1 LRRLEMRVA
10 SYLFPDSLSIAMLEI
25 DDAIEAVL
33 NDAFDTSLKSTL
45 FYRNFYLLSLAS
57 LVCTLSHS
65 DERLHVAVAEDDK
78 LLSSLQLERSL
89 CFSPIVS
96 NSIAFTF
103 IISQTLAVKTIDN
116 VVYRD
121 SSRRG
126 RGRSRGRR
134 RDDDGEVF
142 LRGS

>member
-1 LRRLEMRVA
+1 MRVT
-10 SYLFPDSLSIAMLEI
+10 SHPFPDSLSIAMLEI
-25 DDAIEAVL
+25 DDAMKAVL

-65 DERLHVAVAEDDK
+65 DERLHIAVAEDDR
-78 LLSSLQLERSL
+78 LLSSLQLGRSL
-89 CFSPIVS
+89 YFSPIVS
-96 NSIAFTF
+96 DSIAFTF
-103 IISQTLAVKTIDN
+103 IISQTLAVKIIDDI
-116 VVYRD
+116 VYRD

-126 RGRSRGRR
+126 RGRDRGRR

>member
-1 LRRLEMRVA
+1 MRVA
-10 SYLFPDSLSIAMLEI
+10 GHPFPDSLPIAMLEI
-25 DDAIEAVL
+25 DDAMEAVL
-33 NDAFDTSLKSTL
+33 NDAFDTGLKSTL

-57 LVCTLSHS
+57 LVCTLSHG
-65 DERLHVAVAEDDK
+65 DERLHVAVAEDDRP
-78 LLSSLQLERSL
+78 LSSLQPGRGL
-89 CFSPIVS
+89 CFSPIVGDS
-96 NSIAFTF
+96 VAFTF
-103 IISQTLAVKTIDN
+103 IISQTLAVKTIDD

-126 RGRSRGRR
+126 GGRGRGRR

>member
-1 LRRLEMRVA
+1 MRVA
-10 SYLFPDSLSIAMLEI
+10 SHPFPDSLSIAMLEI

-65 DERLHVAVAEDDK
+65 DERLHVAVAEDDR
-78 LLSSLQLERSL
+78 LLSSLQSERSL
-89 CFSPIVS
+89 CFSPIVGD
-96 NSIAFTF
+96 SIAFTF
-103 IISQTLAVKTIDN
+103 IISQTLAVKTIDD

-121 SSRRG
+121 SSR
-126 RGRSRGRR
+126 
-134 RDDDGEVF
+134 
-142 LRGS
+142 

>member
-1 LRRLEMRVA
+1 MRVT
-10 SYLFPDSLSIAMLEI
+10 SHLFPDSLSIAMLEI
-25 DDAIEAVL
+25 DDAIEIVL

-65 DERLHVAVAEDDK
+65 DERLHVAVAEDDR
-78 LLSSLQLERSL
+78 LLSSLQLGRSL

-96 NSIAFTF
+96 DSIAFMF
-103 IISQTLAVKTIDN
+103 IISQTLVMKTIDD
-116 VVYRD
+116 VIYRD

-126 RGRSRGRR
+126 GGRGRGRR